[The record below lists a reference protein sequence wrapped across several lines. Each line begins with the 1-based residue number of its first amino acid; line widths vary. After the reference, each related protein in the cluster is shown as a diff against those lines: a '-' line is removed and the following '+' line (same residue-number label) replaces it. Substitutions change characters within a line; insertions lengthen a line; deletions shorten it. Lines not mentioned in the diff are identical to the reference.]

1 MYVKH
6 LLYYSNTRL
15 IIGTGIA
22 LQLVATIP
30 KTFMTRSI
38 DQQLRFVKMAS
49 SFSSFP
55 YIDGCIT
62 NSSSEE
68 RLHFFLAGKETNT
81 LWFPSSVKI
90 KQNLKFEN
98 ESFQINHINFCCSS
112 K

>member
-6 LLYYSNTRL
+6 LLCYSNTRL
-15 IIGTGIA
+15 SIGTEIA
-22 LQLVATIP
+22 LQLVSTIS

-49 SFSSFP
+49 GFSSFP

-68 RLHFFLAGKETNT
+68 RLHSFLAGKETNT

-98 ESFQINHINFCCSS
+98 ESFQINHIHFCCSS